1 MAEEN
6 KPEGAAGGGEPAAP
20 PPKPPAA
27 PAGPTPQP
35 WDNGMVAR
43 LRSRFGQAIR
53 EASTYLGQNYLI
65 ERYPLSVE
73 TGLTEGEV
81 RKSLE
86 AVRDLIERLR
96 NAAR

>member
-1 MAEEN
+1 MKAFLLSKGWKLKRTHDLEALLDEAV
-6 KPEGAAGGGEPAAP
+6 EHDSSLDQFRVACAAI
-20 PPKPPAA
+20 
-27 PAGPTPQP
+27 T
-35 WDNGMVAR
+35 
-43 LRSRFGQAIR
+43 S
-53 EASTYLGQNYLI
+53 YYLI